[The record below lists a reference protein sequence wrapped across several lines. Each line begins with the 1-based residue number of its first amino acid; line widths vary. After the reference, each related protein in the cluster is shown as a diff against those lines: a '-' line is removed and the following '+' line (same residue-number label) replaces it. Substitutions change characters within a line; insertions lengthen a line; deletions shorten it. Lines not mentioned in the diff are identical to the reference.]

1 MTFSR
6 PRRWAPLVVLPLL
19 AMALYLAARRLDLA
33 RVLVELRSVR
43 AGWLVLAVAAYAMVL
58 PLWAL
63 QWRLIA
69 PRVPNNRFRE
79 MLATVAMSASLH
91 NTTLAFVGEGSAVLL
106 LATRIGLDRT
116 SAVSVLAM
124 DQMIVGIAKVAL
136 LSTAAAMVTLPTWMA
151 RGAETL
157 AVVLGIVI
165 ALALVVLRNR
175 ERLHARLPE
184 RAGAMMT
191 KAALAVQPLR
201 SPHITLSVLL
211 LALAKNGM
219 EIVALLCVQHA
230 FGVQLPLASAVL
242 ALAALNL
249 ATIIPVVPGN
259 VAVFEGAIILAYA
272 HFGVNAER
280 ALGMALVQHACYF
293 VALALPGYRWLA
305 FSNPLRSAA
314 AAS

>member
-1 MTFSR
+1 MFSR
-6 PRRWAPLVVLPLL
+6 ARRWAPLVVLPLL
-19 AMALYLAARRLDLA
+19 VMALSLAARRLDLT
-33 RVLVELRSVR
+33 RVLVELRSAR
-43 AGWLVLAVAAYAMVL
+43 AGWLVLAAAAYAMVL

-63 QWRLIA
+63 QWRLMA
-69 PRVPNNRFRE
+69 PHVPNNRFRE
-79 MLATVAMSASLH
+79 MFATVAMSASLH
-91 NTTLAFVGEGSAVLL
+91 NTTVAFAGEGSAILL
-106 LATRIGLDRT
+106 LVARIGLDRT
-116 SAVSVLAM
+116 TAVSVLAM

-136 LSTAAAMVTLPTWMA
+136 FSTAAAMVTLPAWMA
-151 RGAETL
+151 RGAVTL
-157 AVVLGIVI
+157 AVVLGGVI

-175 ERLHARLPE
+175 ELLHARLPE
-184 RAGAMMT
+184 RAGSILT
-191 KAALAVQPLR
+191 KAAVAVHPLR
-201 SPHITLSVLL
+201 SPRITIPVLL
-211 LALAKNGM
+211 LALAKKGM
-219 EIVALLCVQHA
+219 EIVALLCVQRA

-259 VAVFEGAIILAYA
+259 LAVFEGAIVLAYA
-272 HFGVNAER
+272 HFGVHAER